1 MNQYSTSF
9 SLLLDRLDSLSVY
22 CAHAKA
28 NPPKVS
34 FFKRKR
40 HRVECRLLASSV
52 VDVQRHAAALIG
64 YFEGYDARGACQDTF
79 IDAQGVHNLSSCL
92 EIMEYVVSNTRLVVQ
107 RCSQGDGVMVT
118 NGPTKPGPQRTLVV
132 ACEHIE
138 GIIIQL
144 KRILGVL
151 NE

>member
-1 MNQYSTSF
+1 
-9 SLLLDRLDSLSVY
+9 
-22 CAHAKA
+22 
-28 NPPKVS
+28 
-34 FFKRKR
+34 
-40 HRVECRLLASSV
+40 CRLLASSV

-64 YFEGYDARGACQDTF
+64 YFEGYEARGAFQDAF
-79 IDAQGVHNLSSCL
+79 VNAKEVRDLKSCL
-92 EIMEYVVSNTRLVVQ
+92 DVLDYVVTNTRLVVL
-107 RCSQGDGVMVT
+107 RFSKGDGVMVD

-144 KRILGVL
+144 KQVLGFC